1 MMNRIFRH
9 LPLPNRTLAR
19 AVAALTLLSA
29 TSGCDVLSP
38 DPTATIGKDTV
49 ATPVTG
55 QQLYIDHCAACH
67 GLTGVALDSIDIP
80 SLKHWQGT
88 AGKFDS
94 TLNEGPAGMP
104 TFPNLNADQR
114 QKIFEYVKTL

>member
-1 MMNRIFRH
+1 MNRIFRH
-9 LPLPNRTLAR
+9 LPLLHGTLAKAM
-19 AVAALTLLSA
+19 AVLVLLA
-29 TSGCDVLSP
+29 IAPGCDVLSP

-49 ATPVTG
+49 TTPVTG
-55 QQLYIDHCAACH
+55 KQLYIEHCAGCH
-67 GLTGVALDSIDIP
+67 GLTGAPLDSIDIP
-80 SLKHWQGT
+80 SLMHWQGT
-88 AGKFDS
+88 TGKFDS

>member
-9 LPLPNRTLAR
+9 LPLPHGTLAR
-19 AVAALTLLSA
+19 ATAALVLLA
-29 TSGCDVLSP
+29 AGSGCDVLNP

-55 QQLYIDHCAACH
+55 KQLYIEHCAGCH

-104 TFPNLNADQR
+104 TFPNLDADQR
-114 QKIFEYVKTL
+114 QMIFLYVKTL